1 MQHFSAHDAESRFG
15 LLLDAARDGPV
26 AIEQGGRQVAVLM
39 SKATFDALG
48 VLNLGRLHTEVD
60 EGITAIVRGDFT
72 DVDEGG
78 LAGLA
83 DRIKTAGWRWPSEP
97 NPGLGGDLPPRPAL

>member
-15 LLLDAARDGPV
+15 QLLDAARDGPV
-26 AIEQGGRQVAVLM
+26 AIEQGGRRVAVLM
-39 SKATFDALG
+39 SNATLDALEA
-48 VLNLGRLHTEVD
+48 LNLGRLRTEVD
-60 EGITAIVRGDFT
+60 KGITAIARGDFT

-83 DRIKTAGWRWPSEP
+83 DRIKTAGRRRVAE
-97 NPGLGGDLPPRPAL
+97 